1 VTRDDL
7 DLIITGLVKLRREVD
22 VALDRAVLVGRTT
35 HDLSWDQV
43 ADLTGVTARTA
54 AKRWGAQEPAPK
66 DGAAAKDGAARN
78 GAAKNGAPAKNG
90 AAAKDGAMAGTKA
103 RKAAGRTKATAATR
117 D

>member
-1 VTRDDL
+1 MTRDDL
-7 DLIITGLVKLRREVD
+7 DLIITGLVKLRREVE

-66 DGAAAKDGAARN
+66 DGAATR
-78 GAAKNGAPAKNG
+78 NGAPAKNG
-90 AAAKDGAMAGTKA
+90 AAAKVGAMAGTKA
-103 RKAAGRTKATAATR
+103 RKAAGRTKAASATR